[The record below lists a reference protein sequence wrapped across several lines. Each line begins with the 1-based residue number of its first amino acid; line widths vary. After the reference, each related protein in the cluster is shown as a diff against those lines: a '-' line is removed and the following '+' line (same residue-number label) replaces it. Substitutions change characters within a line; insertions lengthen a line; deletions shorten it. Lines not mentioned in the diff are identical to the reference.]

1 MSILSAL
8 VCIIHLL
15 LQVNGATDVTT
26 GERGSDGA
34 GVKQQTGCWRPP
46 DSLRTSAFTRSKIVR
61 RSNAFVKCF
70 RRHEVYRPIDTC
82 VWQEWRSNG
91 SQDSY
96 TGNYVTAS

>member
-1 MSILSAL
+1 MSSLSAL

-70 RRHEVYRPIDTC
+70 RRHEVKKPVDTC
-82 VWQEWRSNG
+82 ICQDWRSNG
-91 SQDSY
+91 SQNSP
-96 TGNYVTAS
+96 NYVTGS